1 MIPVYADLYVAN
13 PDALVAEGF
22 ESCYVGFTLGPR
34 PCVAVYDH
42 DACVHTLATMRHIS
56 AAEAAAYLTREV
68 VLVYVGEHSPL
79 FMCVKNIP

>member
-42 DACVHTLATMRHIS
+42 DACVHTLAAMRH
-56 AAEAAAYLTREV
+56 
-68 VLVYVGEHSPL
+68 VGEHSPL